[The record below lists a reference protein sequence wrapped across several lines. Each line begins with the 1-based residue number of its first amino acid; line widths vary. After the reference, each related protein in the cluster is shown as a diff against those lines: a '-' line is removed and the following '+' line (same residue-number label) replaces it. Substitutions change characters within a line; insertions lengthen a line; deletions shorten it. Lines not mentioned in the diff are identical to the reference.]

1 MKEQKLYILA
11 RSHSDNKLL
20 PFRSFIA
27 YATKKEMERHMD
39 PPWLTPITLEMVMD
53 YLQVEENELY
63 AYGAPWSDIFDAYGY
78 GGYEDEFK
86 EWFPDKGP
94 WHLGKWKDQH
104 YEIPSRWM
112 APVIDILKD

>member
-11 RSHSDNKLL
+11 RAHSDHRLL

-27 YATKKEMERHMD
+27 YATKEEMERHMD

-53 YLQVEENELY
+53 YLQAEENELY
-63 AYGAPWSDIFDAYGY
+63 AYGAPWSDTFAAYGY
-78 GGYEDEFK
+78 GGYEDEFD

-94 WHLGKWKDQH
+94 WKLGKWIDQS

-112 APVIDILKD
+112 APIIDILKD